1 MPLTVIVKN
10 SSDEKGSE
18 LELTFD
24 GGRVV
29 IGRGSSCD
37 IRLPDPSVSQ
47 RHALIRA
54 DGASYQLLDE
64 GSPNG
69 TFVGGV
75 RLAPKAPRALRSG
88 DLVRVGRVWLEIR
101 IDQTLPT
108 ADIALAT
115 RDLALALVARGL
127 GAIGGNVTPKIVVVE
142 GPDLGSELPLT
153 DEGRVYLVGRGDK
166 CDLLLADP
174 DASREHAQI
183 VRRGTTVLIRDLGSK
198 NAVWLGEQELTK
210 GRDVPWKSTVVVR
223 IGASVLALEEPVA
236 AALAELEAAPEE
248 PVPAEDVPPAPKSQ
262 KEMAAP
268 PPPPQ
273 SARGAEA
280 PIANV
285 SAALASSTTV
295 PTRKKKS
302 SVSQTDVLIA
312 AAAII
317 VLALS
322 IAGLVWVLKG

>member
-1 MPLTVIVKN
+1 MPLTVIVKR
-10 SSDEKGSE
+10 SGDEKESE

-24 GGRVV
+24 GSRVV

-54 DGASYQLLDE
+54 DGSSYQLLDE

-75 RLAPKAPRALRSG
+75 RLSPRAPRALRSG
-88 DLVRVGRVWLEIR
+88 DLIRVGRVWIEIR
-101 IDQTLPT
+101 IDQSLPT
-108 ADIALAT
+108 ADIAMAT

-127 GAIGGNVTPKIVVVE
+127 GAIGADVTPKVVIVE
-142 GPDLGSELPLT
+142 GPDICASLLLSE
-153 DEGRVYLVGRGDK
+153 EGRVYLVGRGEK
-166 CDLLLADP
+166 CDLLLADA
-174 DASREHAQI
+174 DASREHAQL

-198 NAVWLGEQELTK
+198 NPVLLGEQGLTK
-210 GRDVPWKSTVVVR
+210 GRDVPWKSSVVARV
-223 IGASVLALEEPVA
+223 GASVLALEEPVA
-236 AALAELEAAPEE
+236 IALAELEAAPEE
-248 PVPAEDVPPAPKSQ
+248 PVPAADIPPAPMSQ

-268 PPPPQ
+268 PAPPP

-285 SAALASSTTV
+285 SAAMAGSTTV
-295 PTRKKKS
+295 PVRKKTTR
-302 SVSQTDVLIA
+302 VSQTDVFIA
-312 AAAII
+312 VAAIV

-322 IAGLVWVLKG
+322 IAGLFWVLKS